1 MSSSP
6 TVESE
11 EEQDNN
17 EETVDLRVLDP
28 TITDL
33 DLNHGRIGKIE
44 NLEPLTQLE
53 TLSLRWNLIKQI
65 ENLSCLGA
73 TLTELELY
81 DNQITKLENLDSLVH
96 LEVLDVSQLVMNRL
110 QILEIKVSKHS

>member
-1 MSSSP
+1 MSEEDQQQRENEASSSP
-6 TVESE
+6 VQSE
-11 EEQDNN
+11 EEQEDTS
-17 EETVDLRVLDP
+17 EETVDLRILDP
-28 TITDL
+28 TTTDL

-65 ENLSCLGA
+65 ENLNCLGD

-81 DNQITKLENLDSLVH
+81 QSRLGITPST
-96 LEVLDVSQLVMNRL
+96 
-110 QILEIKVSKHS
+110 